1 MNRQTG
7 FTLLELMIVVG
18 IIAILAAI
26 ATTMYTEQVRKGKR
40 ADARRGIAE
49 LQMALEKYRGY
60 CPTYASSVPCLDRD
74 GDSVIGEP
82 GEPVYP
88 TATSIYY
95 TFAISAASATGYT
108 ITATRA
114 GTMTG
119 DPKCGNFTLVNA
131 AGTPTQGVSSG
142 DVSYCWA
149 R

>member
-7 FTLLELMIVVG
+7 FTLLELMVVVG

-26 ATTMYTEQVRKGKR
+26 GTTMYTEQVRKGKR

-49 LQMALEKYRGY
+49 LQMALENYRGY
-60 CPTYASSVPCLDRD
+60 CPTYADQVSCRDRNSD
-74 GDSVIGEP
+74 GDTTDA

-88 TATSIYY
+88 SATSLYY
-95 TFAISAASATGYT
+95 TFVISGQSATGYT

-114 GTMTG
+114 GSMAG
-119 DPKCGNFTLVNA
+119 DPRCGNFVVVNA
-131 AGTPTQGVSSG
+131 AGTSTQDVSSG
-142 DVSYCWA
+142 EVDYCWA